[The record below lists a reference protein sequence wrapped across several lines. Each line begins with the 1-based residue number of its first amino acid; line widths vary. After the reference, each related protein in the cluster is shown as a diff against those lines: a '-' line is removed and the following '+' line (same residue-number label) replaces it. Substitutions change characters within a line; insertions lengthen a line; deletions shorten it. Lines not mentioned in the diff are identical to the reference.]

1 MCGVIPLTH
10 CKLLTNIMLYS
21 VIGGYHSQNEDFKSM
36 MIFKDELSA
45 IEYAKYLEYEDGYD
59 YTLTELHE
67 VKTIKNLHK
76 EQGYHRIVTAN

>member
-1 MCGVIPLTH
+1 
-10 CKLLTNIMLYS
+10 MLYS

-45 IEYAKYLEYEDGYD
+45 IEYARYLENEEGYD
-59 YTLTELHE
+59 YALTELHE

-76 EQGYHRIVTAN
+76 EKKYYRMVTAYPLK

>member
-1 MCGVIPLTH
+1 
-10 CKLLTNIMLYS
+10 
-21 VIGGYHSQNEDFKSM
+21 